1 MGPKR
6 QPKQVSWFSITRQA
20 EHAKTHMP
28 AFTQMCQFEERGKK
42 KISTRLIATQR
53 EHLILMRFSELPE
66 MGEGK
71 PPSENA
77 PFSLT
82 NTPGAQEVNTPYVV
96 TLAQTFF

>member
-1 MGPKR
+1 
-6 QPKQVSWFSITRQA
+6 
-20 EHAKTHMP
+20 
-28 AFTQMCQFEERGKK
+28 
-42 KISTRLIATQR
+42 
-53 EHLILMRFSELPE
+53 MRFSELPE

-96 TLAQTFF
+96 TLAQTFFLRKHFTFSPFKQEGEKAGVSENLSSVSGGGLAATCSHSVHITAPQ